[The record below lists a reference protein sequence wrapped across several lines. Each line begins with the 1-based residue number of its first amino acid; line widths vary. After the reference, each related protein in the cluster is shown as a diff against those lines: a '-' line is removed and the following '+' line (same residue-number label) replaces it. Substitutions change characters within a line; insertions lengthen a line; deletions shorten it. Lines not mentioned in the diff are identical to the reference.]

1 MSIINNIPFV
11 LVILSTLIAWS
22 VEVSSIYGLNYIP
35 DSLALVIFFFLF
47 GIGKLSIP
55 VRMIISIT
63 PIILA
68 FSLVIL
74 FNVYNDRLLT
84 GGSGIIGITILTI
97 IFVTFL
103 NSYKSSGQIYLLEK
117 QISIIFAF
125 HIIYILIETL
135 ILISGGFDF
144 LKLVIPSYRNLTGQ
158 PIYPLFGMGYPGGAN
173 GWQVGPQVAS
183 QILALSIIWF
193 APIYKKRLVT
203 VRLMPNSFLWMLSLV
218 LYPFCMSGTSLLM
231 LFVMVCVLF
240 VFPKK
245 IFRAGFLPF
254 KLSMILIIIFSVF
267 TGSFMDIMAY
277 RLYTSER
284 YDYYFDIFL
293 SPVIS
298 YLDLPLEKALF
309 GMQQKYSVH
318 NSSERIFTDFGM
330 GAIVW
335 IGGGLLALFPIL
347 TFVVIHM
354 RVFFVSLS
362 RRYNGSSDAILWLTL
377 ATASAT
383 SAIGWLVS
391 LAHYT
396 VAVETGG
403 KQFFAFMIATTVV
416 CLFRL
421 NSMRL
426 QCNLP

>member
-1 MSIINNIPFV
+1 MCF
-11 LVILSTLIAWS
+11 
-22 VEVSSIYGLNYIP
+22 
-35 DSLALVIFFFLF
+35 
-47 GIGKLSIP
+47 
-55 VRMIISIT
+55 
-63 PIILA
+63 
-68 FSLVIL
+68 
-74 FNVYNDRLLT
+74 
-84 GGSGIIGITILTI
+84 
-97 IFVTFL
+97 
-103 NSYKSSGQIYLLEK
+103 
-117 QISIIFAF
+117 
-125 HIIYILIETL
+125 
-135 ILISGGFDF
+135 
-144 LKLVIPSYRNLTGQ
+144 
-158 PIYPLFGMGYPGGAN
+158 
-173 GWQVGPQVAS
+173 
-183 QILALSIIWF
+183 
-193 APIYKKRLVT
+193 
-203 VRLMPNSFLWMLSLV
+203 
-218 LYPFCMSGTSLLM
+218 
-231 LFVMVCVLF
+231 VCVLF